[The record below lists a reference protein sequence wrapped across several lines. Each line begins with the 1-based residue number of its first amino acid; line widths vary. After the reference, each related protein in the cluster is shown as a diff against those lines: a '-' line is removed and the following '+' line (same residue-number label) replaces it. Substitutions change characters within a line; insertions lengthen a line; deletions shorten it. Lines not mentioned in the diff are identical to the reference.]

1 MSEENKFENENN
13 AEETAEN
20 TVDNSAD
27 VTEETAVSP
36 ETANEAAEAS
46 ENAVEETV
54 SAAAEDAETVELT
67 DDAETV
73 ELTDD
78 AETVELTDVAE
89 SGDAENTEPADAA
102 ETVESAD
109 DAETVTQVIPDGEAD
124 EEIPVKKSKAPV
136 IAAVVAAVVII
147 AAAIIV
153 VATGK
158 FGEWTNKYNRGYVD
172 TTGRTVA
179 EVAEQIGMTYEEFLE
194 EYGLPKDMPKN
205 TYEAVAFYTMPAK
218 KAADVYGIPFEQIKQ
233 MLGLPDDTDENKP
246 WGEVEGEVKLGTYL
260 GGADYVDTFKEQY
273 GLGDEV
279 TADTL
284 WKEVRPIVDA
294 KTKEQREEQEKLAA
308 QSSAEPADGEDNS
321 TASSDAPEE
330 TPAAEKAE

>member
-13 AEETAEN
+13 AEETIEN

-27 VTEETAVSP
+27 VTEETTVSP
-36 ETANEAAEAS
+36 ETANEAADS
-46 ENAVEETV
+46 
-54 SAAAEDAETVELT
+54 

-73 ELTDD
+73 ELTDGADSDD
-78 AETVELTDVAE
+78 AETVELTDGAE
-89 SGDAENTEPADAA
+89 TGDAENTEPADVA

-124 EEIPVKKSKAPV
+124 GEIPAKKSKAPV
-136 IAAVVAAVVII
+136 IAAIVAAIVII

-218 KAADVYGIPFEQIKQ
+218 KAAEVYGISFDQIKQ

>member
-13 AEETAEN
+13 AEETIEN

-27 VTEETAVSP
+27 VTEETTVSP
-36 ETANEAAEAS
+36 ETANEAADS
-46 ENAVEETV
+46 
-54 SAAAEDAETVELT
+54 

-73 ELTDD
+73 ELTDGADSDD
-78 AETVELTDVAE
+78 AETVELTDGAE

-124 EEIPVKKSKAPV
+124 GEIPAKKSKAPV
-136 IAAVVAAVVII
+136 IAAIVAAVVII
-147 AAAIIV
+147 AATIIV

-218 KAADVYGIPFEQIKQ
+218 KAAEVYGISFDQIKQ

-308 QSSAEPADGEDNS
+308 QSSAEPAAQSSAEPADGEDNS

>member
-78 AETVELTDVAE
+78 AETVELTD
-89 SGDAENTEPADAA
+89 DA
-102 ETVESAD
+102 ETVELAD
-109 DAETVTQVIPDGEAD
+109 DAEPVTQVIPDGEAA
-124 EEIPVKKSKAPV
+124 EEIPAKKSKAPI
-136 IAAVVAAVVII
+136 IAAIVAAVVII

-194 EYGLPKDMPKN
+194 EYELPKDMPKN

-218 KAADVYGIPFEQIKQ
+218 KAAEVYGISFDQIKQ

-273 GLGDEV
+273 GFG
-279 TADTL
+279 
-284 WKEVRPIVDA
+284 R
-294 KTKEQREEQEKLAA
+294 
-308 QSSAEPADGEDNS
+308 
-321 TASSDAPEE
+321 
-330 TPAAEKAE
+330 

>member
-13 AEETAEN
+13 AEETIEN

-36 ETANEAAEAS
+36 ETANEAADS
-46 ENAVEETV
+46 D
-54 SAAAEDAETVELT
+54 DAEMVEVT
-67 DDAETV
+67 DGAESDDAETV
-73 ELTDD
+73 EVTDG
-78 AETVELTDVAE
+78 AE

-124 EEIPVKKSKAPV
+124 GEIPAKKSKAPV
-136 IAAVVAAVVII
+136 IAAIVAAVVII

-218 KAADVYGIPFEQIKQ
+218 KAAEVYGISFDQIKQ

-260 GGADYVDTFKEQY
+260 GGADYVDNFKEQY

>member
-78 AETVELTDVAE
+78 AETVELTD
-89 SGDAENTEPADAA
+89 DA
-102 ETVESAD
+102 ETVELAD
-109 DAETVTQVIPDGEAD
+109 DAEPVTQVIPDGEAA
-124 EEIPVKKSKAPV
+124 EEIPAKKSKAPI
-136 IAAVVAAVVII
+136 IAAIVAAVVII

-194 EYGLPKDMPKN
+194 EYELPKDMPKN

-218 KAADVYGIPFEQIKQ
+218 KAADVYGVPFDQIKQ

-260 GGADYVDTFKEQY
+260 GGADYVDMFKEQY

>member
-13 AEETAEN
+13 AEETIEN

-36 ETANEAAEAS
+36 ETANEAADSDDE
-46 ENAVEETV
+46 
-54 SAAAEDAETVELT
+54 ETVELT
-67 DDAETV
+67 DGADSDDAETV
-73 ELTDD
+73 ELTDG
-78 AETVELTDVAE
+78 AE

-124 EEIPVKKSKAPV
+124 GEIPAKKSKAPV
-136 IAAVVAAVVII
+136 IAAIVAAVVII

-218 KAADVYGIPFEQIKQ
+218 KAAEVYGISFDQIKQ

>member
-36 ETANEAAEAS
+36 ETANKAAEAS

-78 AETVELTDVAE
+78 AETVELTD
-89 SGDAENTEPADAA
+89 DA
-102 ETVESAD
+102 ETVELAD
-109 DAETVTQVIPDGEAD
+109 DAEAVTQVIPDGEAA
-124 EEIPVKKSKAPV
+124 EEIPAKKSKAPI
-136 IAAVVAAVVII
+136 IAAIVAAVVII

-218 KAADVYGIPFEQIKQ
+218 KAAEVYGISFDQIKQ

>member
-54 SAAAEDAETVELT
+54 SAVAEDAETVELT

-78 AETVELTDVAE
+78 AETVELTD
-89 SGDAENTEPADAA
+89 DA
-102 ETVESAD
+102 ETVELAD
-109 DAETVTQVIPDGEAD
+109 DAEPVTQVIPDGEAA
-124 EEIPVKKSKAPV
+124 EEIPAKKSKAPI
-136 IAAVVAAVVII
+136 IAAIVAAVVII

-194 EYGLPKDMPKN
+194 EYELPKDMPKN

-218 KAADVYGIPFEQIKQ
+218 KAAEVYGISFDQIKQ

>member
-13 AEETAEN
+13 AEETIEN

-36 ETANEAAEAS
+36 ETANEAADS
-46 ENAVEETV
+46 
-54 SAAAEDAETVELT
+54 

-73 ELTDD
+73 ELTDGADSDD
-78 AETVELTDVAE
+78 AETVEVTDGAE

-124 EEIPVKKSKAPV
+124 GEIPAKKSKAPV
-136 IAAVVAAVVII
+136 IVAIVAAVVII

-179 EVAEQIGMTYEEFLE
+179 EVAEQIGKTYEEFLE

-218 KAADVYGIPFEQIKQ
+218 KAAEVYGISFDQIKQ

-308 QSSAEPADGEDNS
+308 QSSAEPAAQSSAEPADGEDNS

>member
-78 AETVELTDVAE
+78 AETVELT
-89 SGDAENTEPADAA
+89 GDA
-102 ETVESAD
+102 ETVELAD
-109 DAETVTQVIPDGEAD
+109 DAEPVTQVIPDGEAA
-124 EEIPVKKSKAPV
+124 EEIPAKKSKAPI
-136 IAAVVAAVVII
+136 IAAIVAAVVII

-194 EYGLPKDMPKN
+194 EYELPKDMPKN

-218 KAADVYGIPFEQIKQ
+218 KAAEVYGISFDQIKQ

>member
-78 AETVELTDVAE
+78 AETVELTD
-89 SGDAENTEPADAA
+89 DA
-102 ETVESAD
+102 ETVELAD
-109 DAETVTQVIPDGEAD
+109 DAEPVTQVIPDGEAA
-124 EEIPVKKSKAPV
+124 EEIPAKKSKAPI
-136 IAAVVAAVVII
+136 IAAIVAAVVII

-194 EYGLPKDMPKN
+194 EYELPKDMPKN

-218 KAADVYGIPFEQIKQ
+218 KAAEVYGISFDQIKQ

>member
-54 SAAAEDAETVELT
+54 SAAAESAETAEPTDDAADAETVELT

-73 ELTDD
+73 EL
-78 AETVELTDVAE
+78 
-89 SGDAENTEPADAA
+89 
-102 ETVESAD
+102 AD
-109 DAETVTQVIPDGEAD
+109 DAEPVTQVIPDGEAA
-124 EEIPVKKSKAPV
+124 EEIPAKKSKAPV
-136 IAAVVAAVVII
+136 IVAIVAAVVII

-218 KAADVYGIPFEQIKQ
+218 KAADVYGIPFDQIKK
-233 MLGLPDDTDENKP
+233 MLDLPDDTDENKP

-260 GGADYVDTFKEQY
+260 GGADYVDMFKEQY

>member
-13 AEETAEN
+13 AEETIEN

-36 ETANEAAEAS
+36 ETANEAADS
-46 ENAVEETV
+46 
-54 SAAAEDAETVELT
+54 

-73 ELTDD
+73 ELTDGADSDD
-78 AETVELTDVAE
+78 AETVELTDGAE

-124 EEIPVKKSKAPV
+124 EEIPAKKSKAPV

-218 KAADVYGIPFEQIKQ
+218 KAAEVYGISFDQIKQ
-233 MLGLPDDTDENKP
+233 MLELPDDTDENKP

>member
-13 AEETAEN
+13 AEETIEN

-36 ETANEAAEAS
+36 ETANEAADS
-46 ENAVEETV
+46 
-54 SAAAEDAETVELT
+54 

-73 ELTDD
+73 ELTDGADSDD
-78 AETVELTDVAE
+78 AETVEVTDGAE

-124 EEIPVKKSKAPV
+124 GEIPAKKSKAPV
-136 IAAVVAAVVII
+136 IAAIVAAVVII

-218 KAADVYGIPFEQIKQ
+218 KAAEVYGISFDQIKQ

-308 QSSAEPADGEDNS
+308 QSSAEPAAQSSAEPADGEDNS

>member
-13 AEETAEN
+13 AEETIEN

-36 ETANEAAEAS
+36 ETANEAADS
-46 ENAVEETV
+46 
-54 SAAAEDAETVELT
+54 

-73 ELTDD
+73 ELTDGADSDD
-78 AETVELTDVAE
+78 AETVEVTDGAE

-124 EEIPVKKSKAPV
+124 GEIPAKKSKAPV
-136 IAAVVAAVVII
+136 IVAIVAAVVII

-218 KAADVYGIPFEQIKQ
+218 KAAEVYGISFDQIKQ

-308 QSSAEPADGEDNS
+308 QSSAEPAAQSSAEPADGEDNS

>member
-13 AEETAEN
+13 AEETIEN

-27 VTEETAVSP
+27 VTEETTVSP
-36 ETANEAAEAS
+36 ETANEAADS
-46 ENAVEETV
+46 
-54 SAAAEDAETVELT
+54 

-73 ELTDD
+73 ELTDGADSDD
-78 AETVELTDVAE
+78 AETVELTDGAE

-124 EEIPVKKSKAPV
+124 GEIPAKKSKAPV
-136 IAAVVAAVVII
+136 IVAIVAAVVII

-218 KAADVYGIPFEQIKQ
+218 KAAEVYGISFDQIKQ
-233 MLGLPDDTDENKP
+233 MLGLPEDTDENKP

>member
-13 AEETAEN
+13 AEETIEN

-27 VTEETAVSP
+27 VTEETTVSP
-36 ETANEAAEAS
+36 ETANEAADS
-46 ENAVEETV
+46 
-54 SAAAEDAETVELT
+54 

-73 ELTDD
+73 ELTDGAESDD
-78 AETVELTDVAE
+78 AETVELTDGAE

-124 EEIPVKKSKAPV
+124 GEIPAKKSKAPV
-136 IAAVVAAVVII
+136 IVAIVAAVVII

-218 KAADVYGIPFEQIKQ
+218 KAAEVYGISFDQIKQ
-233 MLGLPDDTDENKP
+233 MLGLPEDTDENKP

-260 GGADYVDTFKEQY
+260 GGADYVDNFKEQY

-308 QSSAEPADGEDNS
+308 QSSAEPAAQSSAEPAAQSSAEPADGEDNS

>member
-13 AEETAEN
+13 AEETIEN

-36 ETANEAAEAS
+36 ETANEAADS
-46 ENAVEETV
+46 
-54 SAAAEDAETVELT
+54 

-73 ELTDD
+73 ELTDG
-78 AETVELTDVAE
+78 AE

-124 EEIPVKKSKAPV
+124 GEIPAKKSKAPV
-136 IAAVVAAVVII
+136 IAAIVAAVVII

-218 KAADVYGIPFEQIKQ
+218 KAAEVYGISFDQIKQ

-308 QSSAEPADGEDNS
+308 QSSAEPAAQSSAEPADGEDNS

>member
-13 AEETAEN
+13 AEETIEN

-36 ETANEAAEAS
+36 ETANEAADS
-46 ENAVEETV
+46 
-54 SAAAEDAETVELT
+54 

-73 ELTDD
+73 ELTDGADSDD
-78 AETVELTDVAE
+78 AETVELTDGAE

-124 EEIPVKKSKAPV
+124 GEIPAKKSKAPV
-136 IAAVVAAVVII
+136 IVAIVAAVVII

-218 KAADVYGIPFEQIKQ
+218 KAAEVYGISFDQIKQ

-308 QSSAEPADGEDNS
+308 QSSAEPAAQSSAEPADGEDNS

>member
-78 AETVELTDVAE
+78 AETVELT
-89 SGDAENTEPADAA
+89 GDA
-102 ETVESAD
+102 ETVELAD
-109 DAETVTQVIPDGEAD
+109 DAEAVTQVIPDGEAA
-124 EEIPVKKSKAPV
+124 EEIPAKKSKAPI
-136 IAAVVAAVVII
+136 IAAIAAAVVII

-218 KAADVYGIPFEQIKQ
+218 KAAEVYGISFDQIKQ

>member
-13 AEETAEN
+13 AEETIEN

-36 ETANEAAEAS
+36 ETANEAADS
-46 ENAVEETV
+46 D
-54 SAAAEDAETVELT
+54 DAEMVEVT
-67 DDAETV
+67 DGAESDDAETV
-73 ELTDD
+73 EVTDG
-78 AETVELTDVAE
+78 AE

-124 EEIPVKKSKAPV
+124 GEIPAKKSKAPV
-136 IAAVVAAVVII
+136 IAAIVAAVVII

-218 KAADVYGIPFEQIKQ
+218 KAAEVYGISFDQIKQ

-308 QSSAEPADGEDNS
+308 QSSAEPAAQSSAEPADGEDNS

>member
-1 MSEENKFENENN
+1 MKLTKEQDYAIRIVYELFK
-13 AEETAEN
+13 T
-20 TVDNSAD
+20 NS
-27 VTEETAVSP
+27 
-36 ETANEAAEAS
+36 
-46 ENAVEETV
+46 
-54 SAAAEDAETVELT
+54 
-67 DDAETV
+67 
-73 ELTDD
+73 
-78 AETVELTDVAE
+78 
-89 SGDAENTEPADAA
+89 
-102 ETVESAD
+102 
-109 DAETVTQVIPDGEAD
+109 
-124 EEIPVKKSKAPV
+124 KM
-136 IAAVVAAVVII
+136 
-147 AAAIIV
+147 
-153 VATGK
+153 
-158 FGEWTNKYNRGYVD
+158 
-172 TTGRTVA
+172 TVA
-179 EVAEQIGMTYEEFLE
+179 EVSEQIGMTYEEFLE

-218 KAADVYGIPFEQIKQ
+218 KAAEVYGISFDQIKQ
-233 MLGLPDDTDENKP
+233 MLELPDDTDENKP